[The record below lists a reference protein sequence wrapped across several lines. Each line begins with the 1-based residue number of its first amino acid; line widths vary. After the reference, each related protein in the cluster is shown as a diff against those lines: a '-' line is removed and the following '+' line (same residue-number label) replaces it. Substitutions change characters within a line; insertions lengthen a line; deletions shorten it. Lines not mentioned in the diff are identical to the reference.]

1 MAIEKSQIME
11 LLTTEGNADE
21 KADAFIK
28 MIQGDFEEQMTK
40 IKLNREQIKEE
51 KKAEID
57 KRHAVEEENNKLQ
70 EQIKQMS
77 EQLKANSPEEIQK
90 VYESQLTEAKK
101 IFDGKVADLEGK
113 LSERDKTI
121 DSLTQNQFKLTCMEE
136 FNKAI
141 AGKNIAPDAVSDLSR
156 YVLGENCNK
165 FSKRSLGDGTEV
177 IVTDDGK
184 TIKGLLEDVL
194 NNTTFGKRCVV
205 VNTSGGGAEGGSAS
219 VPTGIKNPWKKE
231 SFNLTK
237 QAEIARDDP
246 QLAATLKAQA
256 NS

>member
-1 MAIEKSQIME
+1 MAIEKSQILE
-11 LLTTEGNADE
+11 LLNAESSADE
-21 KADAFIK
+21 KAENLSKLF
-28 MIQGDFEEQMTK
+28 QEDFEEQVTK
-40 IKLNREQIKEE
+40 IKLNREQIKAE
-51 KKAEID
+51 KKDEID
-57 KRHAVEEENNKLQ
+57 KRHAIEGENAKLQ
-70 EQIKQMS
+70 EQLKQMQ

-101 IFDGKVADLEGK
+101 LFDGKVADLEK
-113 LSERDKTI
+113 QLATEKQTVDT
-121 DSLTQNQFKLTCMEE
+121 LNQEKFKLTCMEE
-136 FNKAI
+136 FNKSI

-177 IVTDDGK
+177 IVTEDGK

-205 VNTSGGGAEGGSAS
+205 VNTSGGGAEGGSAN
-219 VPTGIKNPWKKE
+219 VPTGMKNPWKKE

-256 NS
+256 NA

>member
-11 LLTTEGNADE
+11 LLNAESSVDE
-21 KADAFIK
+21 KAENLLK
-28 MIQGDFEEQMTK
+28 TIQSDFEEQMTK
-40 IKLNREQIKEE
+40 IKLNREQIKAE
-51 KKAEID
+51 KKDEID
-57 KRHAVEEENNKLQ
+57 KRHAVESENAKLQ

-90 VYESQLTEAKK
+90 VYESQLSEAKK
-101 IFDGKVADLEGK
+101 IFDGKVADLETQ
-113 LSERDKTI
+113 LSERNKEV
-121 DSLTQNQFKLTCMEE
+121 DSLNQEKFKFTCMEE

-165 FSKRSLGDGTEV
+165 FSKRGLGDGTEV

-231 SFNLTK
+231 TFNLTK